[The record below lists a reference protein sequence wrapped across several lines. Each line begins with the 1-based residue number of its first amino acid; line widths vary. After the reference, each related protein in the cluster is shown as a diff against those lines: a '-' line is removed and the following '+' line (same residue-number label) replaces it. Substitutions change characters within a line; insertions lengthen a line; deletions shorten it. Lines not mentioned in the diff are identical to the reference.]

1 MTGRRP
7 REVSPPN
14 PQHPGRITNSKQ
26 TLGGLNANVTSAIPL
41 PASAVK
47 RSTSATNLNA
57 SAYQHS
63 RSHSGS
69 RMSLA
74 ASGLMRPPAQPVFTR
89 SSSSAGVHPGAG
101 SGSGVDGGGNG
112 GGGGGHARPSG
123 STMLLQSA
131 RKSYHMGGPGGG
143 MGVGMTPARGAHHL
157 PMQTP
162 DALSA
167 AAAAAARRSSSYSA
181 RASMMGPAAP
191 RESFFAALPVASGV
205 PQDPRRLRDASA
217 RAQMAGEVMEYLTRN
232 NYEME
237 TGTVLSNK
245 TLTSPTQKEFATL
258 FKWLYNRIDPAYRFQ
273 KNLDAEIPPLLKLL
287 RYPFEKNIT
296 KSQIAAVGGN
306 NWHTFLGLLHWIMQL
321 ATVMDAYQAGKYD
334 YACVEAGLDV
344 MSDRIVFDFLSD
356 AYRAWLS
363 VEDGVD
369 ADAAAER
376 AVQLHVDRMAE
387 RFREVNKELL
397 DDVEILEAEKKSL
410 QEQIAELERG
420 TELGQKLDYKLQ
432 LIKGDNIKYEEWIA
446 KVEQKIKKSGEKITL
461 LEEEIGKVE
470 DDIGK
475 AEKEKAEHQDALSSK
490 GITVQDL
497 DRMTSEMDRLEKSKA
512 AVVGRVDE
520 VRARLAE
527 QELDA
532 SRKLDELERQV
543 EKYNA
548 QAYKIGLIPA
558 TAANAKGQVF
568 ELSLTMNPPPTDL
581 AGSVQGHAEPE
592 LRLLRDATTGY
603 QPHQLLSLDLKGAV
617 RGAIA
622 SLRRE
627 ISERRNRAL
636 EEDMKNHSLL
646 DKVMEAMDD
655 KQAEVEGLG
664 HRIRAAEEEYEK
676 TKETTQTQKM
686 NVDAQIERMEK
697 ELAKLRQGLTDSV
710 QLMEQREINTNL
722 EYVWT
727 QEMAVDAN
735 GWQARAADDPR
746 REPQGGAAYRD

>member
-1 MTGRRP
+1 M
-7 REVSPPN
+7 
-14 PQHPGRITNSKQ
+14 RIADRKQ
-26 TLGGLNANVTSAIPL
+26 TLGGINGNSAIPQL
-41 PASAVK
+41 ASAVK

-89 SSSSAGVHPGAG
+89 SSSSAGMHAGAG
-101 SGSGVDGGGNG
+101 PGDGGAG
-112 GGGGGHARPSG
+112 GGGGARPSG
-123 STMLLQSA
+123 STMLLQQSA
-131 RKSYHMGGPGGG
+131 RKSYHIGAGPG
-143 MGVGMTPARGAHHL
+143 MGVGMTPARGGFHL

-191 RESFFAALPVASGV
+191 RESFFAALPVAAGV
-205 PQDPRRLRDASA
+205 PVDPRRLRDAGT

-321 ATVMDAYQAGKYD
+321 ATIMDAYQAGKYD

-387 RFREVNKELL
+387 RFHEVNKELL

-470 DDIGK
+470 EDIDK

-512 AVVGRVDE
+512 AIVGRVDE
-520 VRARLAE
+520 VRARMAE

-568 ELSLTMNPPPTDL
+568 ELSLTMNPPPTDF
-581 AGSVQGHAEPE
+581 AGSQSHQEPE
-592 LRLLRDATTGY
+592 LRLLKDPTTGY
-603 QPHQLLSLDLKGAV
+603 APHQLLSLDLKGTV
-617 RGAIA
+617 RGAVA

-686 NVDAQIERMEK
+686 NLDAQIERMEK

-722 EYVWT
+722 EYVYFRP
-727 QEMAVDAN
+727 EMIGAN
-735 GWQARAADDPR
+735 ERQTRAADDPR
-746 REPQGGAAYRD
+746 GEPPRGAAHGD

>member
-1 MTGRRP
+1 M
-7 REVSPPN
+7 
-14 PQHPGRITNSKQ
+14 
-26 TLGGLNANVTSAIPL
+26 
-41 PASAVK
+41 
-47 RSTSATNLNA
+47 
-57 SAYQHS
+57 
-63 RSHSGS
+63 
-69 RMSLA
+69 
-74 ASGLMRPPAQPVFTR
+74 
-89 SSSSAGVHPGAG
+89 
-101 SGSGVDGGGNG
+101 
-112 GGGGGHARPSG
+112 
-123 STMLLQSA
+123 
-131 RKSYHMGGPGGG
+131 
-143 MGVGMTPARGAHHL
+143 
-157 PMQTP
+157 
-162 DALSA
+162 
-167 AAAAAARRSSSYSA
+167 
-181 RASMMGPAAP
+181 
-191 RESFFAALPVASGV
+191 
-205 PQDPRRLRDASA
+205 
-217 RAQMAGEVMEYLTRN
+217 
-232 NYEME
+232 
-237 TGTVLSNK
+237 
-245 TLTSPTQKEFATL
+245 
-258 FKWLYNRIDPAYRFQ
+258 
-273 KNLDAEIPPLLKLL
+273 
-287 RYPFEKNIT
+287 
-296 KSQIAAVGGN
+296 
-306 NWHTFLGLLHWIMQL
+306 LHWIMQL
-321 ATVMDAYQAGKYD
+321 AAVMDAYQAGKYD
-334 YACVEAGLDV
+334 YACAEAGLDV

-376 AVQLHVDRMAE
+376 AVQHHVDRMAE

-410 QEQIAELERG
+410 QEQISELERG

-446 KVEQKIKKSGEKITL
+446 KVEQKIKKSGEKIAL
-461 LEEEIGKVE
+461 LEEETGKV
-470 DDIGK
+470 DADIDQ
-475 AEKEKAEHQDALSSK
+475 AEKEKAEHQDALSSR

-568 ELSLTMNPPPTDL
+568 ELDLTMNPPPTDL
-581 AGSVQGHAEPE
+581 GGSVQGHAEPE

-603 QPHQLLSLDLKGAV
+603 QPHQLLSLDLKGSV

-636 EEDMKNHSLL
+636 EDDMKNHSLL

-655 KQAEVEGLG
+655 KQAEVDGLG
-664 HRIRAAEEEYEK
+664 HRIRAAEEEYDK

-686 NVDAQIERMEK
+686 NLDAQIERMEK
-697 ELAKLRQGLTDSV
+697 ELAKLRQGLTESV

-722 EYVWT
+722 EYVPT
-727 QEMAVDAN
+727 ERVDGAN
-735 GWQARAADDPR
+735 GP
-746 REPQGGAAYRD
+746 GTSS